1 MKLLEE
7 NIGEKLLE
15 VDLSNDLKKKKKKK
29 KKKTTPKAQATK
41 SKISK
46 WDYIKLK
53 NFCTVKETIN
63 KMKRKSME

>member
-29 KKKTTPKAQATK
+29 PL
-41 SKISK
+41 
-46 WDYIKLK
+46 LK
-53 NFCTVKETIN
+53 HKQQNQK
-63 KMKRKSME
+63 